1 MNIIPIILSGGSGT
15 RLWPLSRKN
24 YPKQLLNLTD
34 SHSLLQNT
42 VLRVDHLSSP
52 IVVCNEEHRFLVAE
66 QLLSIGVKDAKIL
79 LEPEAKNTAPAI
91 ALAALEAIKQNEE
104 SIIVVLPAD
113 HIIEDKIVFQKQLN
127 VAVEEARQDKLVTFG
142 VTPIKPETGYG
153 YIKAAGKGD
162 EASLAIDKF
171 VEKPDLATAKDYV
184 ASGDYFWNSGIFV
197 FQAKTFLQELK
208 TFEPEMAK
216 VCRQAFEQATSDLD
230 FVRIPVE
237 VFAQCPSESIDY
249 AIMEKTARGV
259 VVPFDSH
266 WSDLGS
272 WASLW
277 ESSSKDTNSNV
288 KIGDVIEI
296 DCKNSLIYGQDHL
309 IAAVGIDNLI
319 VVDTKDALLIA
330 SKDRSQDVKG
340 IVEKLSANEREEHLL
355 HREVHRPWGSYDSVD
370 NGDRHQVKRIT
381 VKPGKSLSLQ
391 MHHHRAEHWV
401 VVSGTALIQLGDDEK
416 VLSEDQSIYIP
427 LGTVHR
433 LTNPGKVDLHI
444 IEVQTGTYL
453 GEDDIV
459 RLEDTFGRS

>member
-1 MNIIPIILSGGSGT
+1 M
-15 RLWPLSRKN
+15 
-24 YPKQLLNLTD
+24 
-34 SHSLLQNT
+34 
-42 VLRVDHLSSP
+42 
-52 IVVCNEEHRFLVAE
+52 
-66 QLLSIGVKDAKIL
+66 
-79 LEPEAKNTAPAI
+79 
-91 ALAALEAIKQNEE
+91 
-104 SIIVVLPAD
+104 
-113 HIIEDKIVFQKQLN
+113 
-127 VAVEEARQDKLVTFG
+127 
-142 VTPIKPETGYG
+142 TPIKPETGYG

-288 KIGDVIEI
+288 KIGDVIDI